1 MNTQMARSREFFRGL
16 SVDITEANNHPA
28 DIIRLVPGLNF
39 APIKCTSGFVWEE
52 KGFMPAHKKYRVV
65 NSTTGKAIDAGKE
78 VSSHYKTHNIRE
90 ILESLCEISTR
101 AGLVLSNAAMFNGG
115 EHIVLRAKSTKQFEP
130 VVGDVYGGNVLFR
143 ISNVPGITSNCSAFV
158 LRLVCL
164 NGATAKENIGADV
177 MRLHHRQNY
186 DENSR
191 IAVERLAQGLE
202 NALKSFEERMEILYQ
217 TRIEQGE
224 ATKFFLKLL
233 DLTENSEPSRV
244 FNSLVETYE
253 NQPGQESTQGTW
265 AHPYNAVTRWVDHER
280 GRKPGSALF
289 SALYGE
295 GARLKNKALS
305 LALDF
310 ALGGKE

>member
-1 MNTQMARSREFFRGL
+1 MSTQLARSREFFRGL

-39 APIKCTSGFVWEE
+39 APIKCSSGWFDEHGQAHTSVNAF
-52 KGFMPAHKKYRVV
+52 RIV
-65 NSTTGKAIDAGKE
+65 NSVTKKPIDSGKE
-78 VSSHYKTHNIRE
+78 VSRHYKVHNIRE

-115 EHIVLRAKSTKQFEP
+115 EHIVLRAKSSKEFAP
-130 VVGDVYGGNVLFR
+130 VVGDIYGGNVLFR

-217 TRIEQGE
+217 ARIEQGE

-244 FNSLVETYE
+244 FNSLIETYA

-310 ALGGKE
+310 ALGGK